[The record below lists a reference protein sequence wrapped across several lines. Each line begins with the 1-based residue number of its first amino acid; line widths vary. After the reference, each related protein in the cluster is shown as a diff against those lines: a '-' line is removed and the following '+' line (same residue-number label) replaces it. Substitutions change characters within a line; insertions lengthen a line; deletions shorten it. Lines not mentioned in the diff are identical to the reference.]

1 MPVFNVASP
10 EIALLF
16 RSVLPTLDETKQLQ
30 NAVKG
35 RSKDSDIHAANLK
48 ALTKAEQFM
57 YVQLFAH
64 VDSFVLLCFRST
76 NIHFVVI
83 NPTVGSLWNSTFN
96 NHPTHRFFFLTTTY
110 TTPTYTTPT
119 HDFHTRPTRY
129 TLSTV
134 RVGAAKAEGMIFI
147 TELPDA
153 IATLNQRLM
162 AVIHAC
168 DTIMQCDALV
178 IVLR

>member
-1 MPVFNVASP
+1 MLTPLYCSAFGV
-10 EIALLF
+10 
-16 RSVLPTLDETKQLQ
+16 PTFIL
-30 NAVKG
+30 G
-35 RSKDSDIHAANLK
+35 
-48 ALTKAEQFM
+48 ALT
-57 YVQLFAH
+57 QLWDHFGTWL
-64 VDSFVLLCFRST
+64 STITRLTFFVLCLDSHTRLP
-76 NIHFVVI
+76 H
-83 NPTVGSLWNSTFN
+83 
-96 NHPTHRFFFLTTTY
+96 
-110 TTPTYTTPT
+110 TTPT
-119 HDFHTRPTRY
+119 HDSHTRPTRY

>member
-1 MPVFNVASP
+1 MLTPLYCSAFGV
-10 EIALLF
+10 
-16 RSVLPTLDETKQLQ
+16 PTFIL
-30 NAVKG
+30 G
-35 RSKDSDIHAANLK
+35 
-48 ALTKAEQFM
+48 ALT
-57 YVQLFAH
+57 QLWGHFGTQL
-64 VDSFVLLCFRST
+64 STITRLTFFVLCLDYP
-76 NIHFVVI
+76 IHD
-83 NPTVGSLWNSTFN
+83 S
-96 NHPTHRFFFLTTTY
+96 
-110 TTPTYTTPT
+110 
-119 HDFHTRPTRY
+119 HTRPTRY

-153 IATLNQRLM
+153 IAALNQRLM